1 LDLESIQALNNGLA
15 EYAGVVLMHSHD
27 QEVINSVANRIIEI
41 TPNGLIDKYMSY
53 EEFAEDNQIKERR
66 TALYNA

>member
-1 LDLESIQALNNGLA
+1 MVWLNTR
-15 EYAGVVLMHSHD
+15 VILMHSHD

-66 TALYNA
+66 AALYNA

>member
-1 LDLESIQALNNGLA
+1 VI
-15 EYAGVVLMHSHD
+15 LMHSHD

-66 TALYNA
+66 ASLYIA